1 MFPFWTTESRGSDKA
16 LTLDAKS
23 RPTLLD
29 RAEPSVSTV
38 SALPTASGLPTP
50 ISPASTHSLK
60 RRRPSAVDTASHVN
74 GHSSSKRIKTEQDGG
89 LPSPASAY
97 ADRDEASRP
106 SKPAASGPNL
116 ERAKDVIQYQFG
128 LEILMKHDELRLI
141 NQELA
146 KCQIALEQLRR
157 CHLIPYPVQCP
168 TPSQMLDIS
177 SGQGPALQSKPGES
191 VPKWAPPFGV
201 VDGPYARHYAKWLIP
216 DPMFDGIQPEPVVET
231 ARAKNAVSEGRTT
244 RNSMSDAG
252 GLGKQRS
259 ARGQGT
265 QKLQALSSGYSHPKD
280 KSLPCIVK
288 RSDGLTVKLVCLD
301 CHRWD
306 FSSTQGF
313 INHCRIAHRRDY
325 KSHDEAALHC
335 GQPIDVDENG
345 GIAPKEK
352 KPSPAIAPSGP
363 TTTTSALVHPL
374 ARSEPLSEQQAYK
387 ALLSRI
393 NASLELYHAGQLPD
407 VKKIPTAPSASN
419 SVSSKAQG
427 FVGSSETPFL
437 SKLMQKKKVGVNLHE
452 KVKDART
459 KVDWDAVLSRNDSE
473 DTDHS
478 NAAEGPTSSKK
489 PAAST
494 ARTSTVMRKPA
505 SSTISPPPF
514 SRISTSPV
522 PLPATS
528 RGRAPAHLASLPITA
543 TRQSNPPDL
552 PETPLYEED
561 IDTELSPNTVASNN
575 APSLVSDDGEYDDS
589 DDGSSSDTSD
599 EIDETRSVPDVA
611 EINIEEEVHD
621 VVVAPR
627 APICQHRKG
636 TPTDRT
642 GTGKFKK
649 DESRHVTFVTPI
661 PPPKPKTK
669 AKSTATGG
677 NRRKQKS

>member
-23 RPTLLD
+23 HPTLLD
-29 RAEPSVSTV
+29 RGEPSVSTV

-50 ISPASTHSLK
+50 ISPAPTHSLK

-97 ADRDEASRP
+97 ADGDEAARS
-106 SKPAASGPNL
+106 STPAASGPNL

-177 SGQGPALQSKPGES
+177 SGEGPALQSKPGES

-231 ARAKNAVSEGRTT
+231 ARARNAVAEGRTT

-288 RSDGLTVKLVCLD
+288 RSDGLTVKLVCID
-301 CHRWD
+301 CERWN

-345 GIAPKEK
+345 GIAPEEK
-352 KPSPAIAPSGP
+352 KPSSAIAPIAP
-363 TTTTSALVHPL
+363 ATTSSALVHPL

-419 SVSSKAQG
+419 SASPKSQG

-437 SKLMQKKKVGVNLHE
+437 SKLMQKKKLGGNLHD
-452 KVKDART
+452 KVKDAKT

-473 DTDHS
+473 DTDQS
-478 NAAEGPTSSKK
+478 NAAEGATSSKK
-489 PAAST
+489 AAAST

-528 RGRAPAHLASLPITA
+528 RGRAPAHLVSLPITA

-552 PETPLYEED
+552 PETPLYED
-561 IDTELSPNTVASNN
+561 DMDTELSPNTVASNN

-599 EIDETRSVPDVA
+599 EAETRSVPDVA

-621 VVVAPR
+621 VVVAPS
-627 APICQHRKG
+627 APICQHRKE
-636 TPTDRT
+636 TTTDRT

-669 AKSTATGG
+669 AKTTASGG

>member
-1 MFPFWTTESRGSDKA
+1 MFPFWTTESRGSDKT
-16 LTLDAKS
+16 LTIDAS
-23 RPTLLD
+23 HPTTLLD

-38 SALPTASGLPTP
+38 SSLPTASDLPTP

-60 RRRPSAVDTASHVN
+60 RRRPSAVDTASHVT

-97 ADRDEASRP
+97 ADGDEAARP
-106 SKPAASGPNL
+106 SRPAASGPDL

-177 SGQGPALQSKPGES
+177 SGRGPALQSKPGEP

-231 ARAKNAVSEGRTT
+231 ARARTSVAEGRTT

-259 ARGQGT
+259 ARGQGAS
-265 QKLQALSSGYSHPKD
+265 KLQALSSGYSHPKD

-288 RSDGLTVKLVCLD
+288 RSDGLTVKLVCID
-301 CHRWD
+301 CHRWN

-325 KSHDEAALHC
+325 KSHDEAAFHC

-345 GIAPKEK
+345 GIAAEEK
-352 KPSPAIAPSGP
+352 KPSPVIVPSVP
-363 TTTTSALVHPL
+363 TTTSSALVHPL

-393 NASLELYHAGQLPD
+393 NASLELYHAGQLPG
-407 VKKIPTAPSASN
+407 VKKIPTAPSTSKSA
-419 SVSSKAQG
+419 SSKASG

-437 SKLMQKKKVGVNLHE
+437 SKLMQKKKVGGNLHE
-452 KVKDART
+452 KVKDAKT

-473 DTDHS
+473 DTDQS
-478 NAAEGPTSSKK
+478 NSVEGATSSKK
-489 PAAST
+489 PTAST
-494 ARTSTVMRKPA
+494 ARTSAVMRKPA

-528 RGRAPAHLASLPITA
+528 RGRAPAHFASLPITA

-552 PETPLYEED
+552 PETPMYED
-561 IDTELSPNTVASNN
+561 DMDTELSPNTVASNN

-589 DDGSSSDTSD
+589 DDGSSSETSD
-599 EIDETRSVPDVA
+599 EMETQSVSDVA
-611 EINIEEEVHD
+611 EINIEEEGHD
-621 VVVAPR
+621 VVVPPR
-627 APICQHRKG
+627 GPICQHRKG
-636 TPTDRT
+636 TTTNRA

-669 AKSTATGG
+669 AQSTATGG
-677 NRRKQKS
+677 NRRKQKND

>member
-1 MFPFWTTESRGSDKA
+1 MT
-16 LTLDAKS
+16 LTLDAS
-23 RPTLLD
+23 HPTILD
-29 RAEPSVSTV
+29 RAEPPSVSTV
-38 SALPTASGLPTP
+38 SVLPAASGLPTP

-89 LPSPASAY
+89 LPSPASVY
-97 ADRDEASRP
+97 ADGDEAARP

-141 NQELA
+141 DQELA

-177 SGQGPALQSKPGES
+177 SGKGPALQSKSGEP

-201 VDGPYARHYAKWLIP
+201 VDGPYSRHYAKWLIP
-216 DPMFDGIQPEPVVET
+216 DPMFDGIQPGPVVET
-231 ARAKNAVSEGRTT
+231 TRARNAVAEGRTT

-280 KSLPCIVK
+280 KTLPCIVN
-288 RSDGLTVKLVCLD
+288 RSDGVRVKLACLD
-301 CHRWD
+301 CERWD

-313 INHCRIAHRRDY
+313 INHCRIAHHRDY
-325 KSHDEAALHC
+325 KSHDEAAFHC
-335 GQPIDVDENG
+335 GQPIDADENG
-345 GIAPKEK
+345 GIAAAVEK
-352 KPSPAIAPSGP
+352 KPLPPVVPSAPS
-363 TTTTSALVHPL
+363 TTTSALVHPL

-407 VKKIPTAPSASN
+407 VKKIPTAPPASK
-419 SVSSKAQG
+419 SVSSKASG
-427 FVGSSETPFL
+427 FVGSSDTPFL
-437 SKLMQKKKVGVNLHE
+437 TKLMQKKKVGGNLSE
-452 KVKDART
+452 KVKDAKT
-459 KVDWDAVLSRNDSE
+459 KVDWDAVLTHNESE
-473 DTDHS
+473 DIDQS
-478 NAAEGPTSSKK
+478 NAPEGGVTSSNK

-494 ARTSTVMRKPA
+494 ARTSATMRKPA

-552 PETPLYEED
+552 PETPMYED
-561 IDTELSPNTVASNN
+561 DMDTELSPNTVASNN

-599 EIDETRSVPDVA
+599 ETETRSVA
-611 EINIEEEVHD
+611 EINIEEEGHD

-627 APICQHRKG
+627 APICQHRKEN
-636 TPTDRT
+636 TTDRT
-642 GTGKFKK
+642 ETGKFKK

-669 AKSTATGG
+669 TKSTATGG

>member
-1 MFPFWTTESRGSDKA
+1 MFPFWTTESRENDKT
-16 LTLDAKS
+16 LTLDAS
-23 RPTLLD
+23 HPTLLD
-29 RAEPSVSTV
+29 RAESSVSTV

-50 ISPASTHSLK
+50 ISPTSTHSLK
-60 RRRPSAVDTASHVN
+60 RRRPSAVDTASRVN
-74 GHSSSKRIKTEQDGG
+74 GHSSSKRIKTEQGGG

-97 ADRDEASRP
+97 ADGDEAARP

-177 SGQGPALQSKPGES
+177 SGKGPALQSKPGES

-231 ARAKNAVSEGRTT
+231 ARARNAVAEGRTT

-259 ARGQGT
+259 ARGQVT

-301 CHRWD
+301 CHRWN

-345 GIAPKEK
+345 GIAAEEK
-352 KPSPAIAPSGP
+352 KPSPPIVPSVP
-363 TTTTSALVHPL
+363 NTTGSALVHPL

-407 VKKIPTAPSASN
+407 VKKIPTAPPASK
-419 SVSSKAQG
+419 SMSSNAPD
-427 FVGSSETPFL
+427 FVGSSDTPFL
-437 SKLMQKKKVGVNLHE
+437 TKLMQKKKVGGNLSE
-452 KVKDART
+452 KVKDAKT

-473 DTDHS
+473 DTDQS
-478 NAAEGPTSSKK
+478 NAAEGATSSKK

-494 ARTSTVMRKPA
+494 ARVSAVMRKPA
-505 SSTISPPPF
+505 SSTISPPSF

-528 RGRAPAHLASLPITA
+528 RGRAPAHLASLPITT

-552 PETPLYEED
+552 PATPMYED
-561 IDTELSPNTVASNN
+561 DMDTELSPNTVASNN

-599 EIDETRSVPDVA
+599 EIETRSVSDVA
-611 EINIEEEVHD
+611 EINIEEEGHD

-627 APICQHRKG
+627 APICQHRKER
-636 TPTDRT
+636 TTDRT

-669 AKSTATGG
+669 AKSTATGS